1 MTYRRAFWRFWN
13 APWEHSRTPKQK
25 PRTPGGPRGADGEA
39 AAVIGS
45 LRVSNIEQ
53 IFSRQPSIFSW
64 GGVSKWGDAM
74 PHKFKVGQTV
84 AWERSRTS
92 ESYVVTQQLPERDGV
107 FEYAVTNP
115 TEPYDRVAIE
125 SELSAM

>member
-1 MTYRRAFWRFWN
+1 
-13 APWEHSRTPKQK
+13 
-25 PRTPGGPRGADGEA
+25 
-39 AAVIGS
+39 VIGP

-53 IFSRQPSIFSW
+53 IFSRQPCNILV
-64 GGVSKWGDAM
+64 GGVTMRCAM
-74 PHKFKVGQTV
+74 PHEFKVGQTV
-84 AWERSRTS
+84 AWECSPTS
-92 ESYVVTQQLPERDGV
+92 ESYVVTQQLPERDGA